1 MEGDVIAMDMVEQ
14 RQYSGHAK
22 VEGWHAGGTG
32 LHKGE
37 GRRGQAKVEGCR
49 GGALGVARAW
59 LADPEGGAEGHDRW
73 MAVDEWIT
81 GHEQGKRLEH
91 EITVIPFH

>member
-49 GGALGVARAW
+49 GGALGRRAW
-59 LADPEGGAEGHDRW
+59 AARPREGGDGGDTMRSGGW
-73 MAVDEWIT
+73 MSGLRATNRENDWNT
-81 GHEQGKRLEH
+81 KLL
-91 EITVIPFH
+91 